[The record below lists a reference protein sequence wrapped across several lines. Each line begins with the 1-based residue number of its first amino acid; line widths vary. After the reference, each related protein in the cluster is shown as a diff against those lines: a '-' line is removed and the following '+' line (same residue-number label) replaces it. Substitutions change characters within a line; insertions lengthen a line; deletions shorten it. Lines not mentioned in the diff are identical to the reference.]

1 MKIDV
6 DQKIKNL
13 DGEFFKEAD
22 GKDDITLKKVIVRAL
37 VLQHPSDDKQTGD
50 EKFDLYQLA
59 SKITNAE
66 GELDLKPE
74 DIISIK
80 KRVGLM
86 YATAMVGPVFE
97 ILNG

>member
-50 EKFDLYQLA
+50 EKFALYQLA